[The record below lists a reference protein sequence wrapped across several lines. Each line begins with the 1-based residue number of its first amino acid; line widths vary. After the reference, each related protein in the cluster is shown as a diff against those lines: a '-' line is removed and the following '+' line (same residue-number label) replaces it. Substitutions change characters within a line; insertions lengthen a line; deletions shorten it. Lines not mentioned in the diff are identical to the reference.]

1 MHEPVLTIEQVRENI
16 KTFNN
21 TLDTVTKEDYY
32 TLIKQ
37 ISRLTLDNYSKNL
50 LFQELT
56 KNYDLYK

>member
-1 MHEPVLTIEQVRENI
+1 MHETVLTIEQVRENI

-21 TLDTVTKEDYY
+21 SLDTVTKEDYY

-50 LFQELT
+50 LFQEAT
-56 KNYDLYK
+56 SKFDLYK

>member
-1 MHEPVLTIEQVRENI
+1 MKEPVLTVEQVKENI
-16 KTFNN
+16 KNFNKS
-21 TLDTVTKEDYY
+21 LDTVTKEDYY

-50 LFQELT
+50 LFQEAT

>member
-1 MHEPVLTIEQVRENI
+1 MHETVLTVEQVKENI
-16 KTFNN
+16 KNFNN
-21 TLDTVTKEDYY
+21 SLDTVTKEDYY

-50 LFQELT
+50 LFQEAT

>member
-1 MHEPVLTIEQVRENI
+1 MKETILTVEQVKENI

-50 LFQELT
+50 LFQEVT
-56 KNYDLYK
+56 SKYDLYK